1 MLMQEKWKNRY
12 ITNVHTSLT
21 KKNILIVKVQLF
33 LTVIYLPSLNFT
45 EMHYR
50 FWQVFWTPY
59 STRTEILN
67 EGSIGNR
74 NIKFQNKYLVF
85 FSFSKSNIT
94 KKNYLTLLFFI
105 SRCQYYYLLFYLDVS
120 LLLFNKIVVPLW
132 FVLSCVSWYYLFD
145 VKQKISSITIRK
157 WWMSIIFWNVSV
169 VLLIGEV
176 IYIYQGSI
184 I

>member
-1 MLMQEKWKNRY
+1 MQEKWKNRY

-21 KKNILIVKVQLF
+21 KKNILIVKVKLF
-33 LTVIYLPSLNFT
+33 LTVIYLPSLKFT

-74 NIKFQNKYLVF
+74 NIKFQNKYLGF
-85 FSFSKSNIT
+85 FFHFLKAILQRIFG
-94 KKNYLTLLFFI
+94 LTLLFFI

-120 LLLFNKIVVPLW
+120 LLLFNKTAWLLFPSDLFFPVSHDIIYLT
-132 FVLSCVSWYYLFD
+132 LS
-145 VKQKISSITIRK
+145 RK
-157 WWMSIIFWNVSV
+157 LV
-169 VLLIGEV
+169 VLQYANDEWAS
-176 IYIYQGSI
+176 YFEMYQWFY
-184 I
+184 